1 MCAASA
7 RAGSKSETLARMRRT
22 IRSNIETGEASTAV
36 ATPDAVLRRSVNGYQ
51 HMAGKPAKEV
61 KEQHA

>member
-22 IRSNIETGEASTAV
+22 IRSNMIGEASTAV

-61 KEQHA
+61 KEQYA